1 METISPPN
9 IVTRRASALAMR
21 RMSYTAT
28 MMSQGESSQ
37 ETRDYEA
44 LESMENANDDVFTQY
59 YAIDMPMTDMTVPDA
74 EKIVD
79 KFNRSCWTGKVTD
92 FYFYFYFFFGY

>member
-1 METISPPN
+1 
-9 IVTRRASALAMR
+9 
-21 RMSYTAT
+21 

-44 LESMENANDDVFTQY
+44 LESMENANDDIFTQY

-79 KFNRSCWTGKVTD
+79 KFNRSCWTGKATD
-92 FYFYFYFFFGY
+92 FYFFYFFFGYLFLKCLDLSNGESYDSETDQ

>member
-37 ETRDYEA
+37 ETRDYET
-44 LESMENANDDVFTQY
+44 LESMENANDDIFTQY
-59 YAIDMPMTDMTVPDA
+59 YAIDMPMTDMTVADA

-79 KFNRSCWTGKVTD
+79 KFNRSCWAGKQPIFLFFSGT
-92 FYFYFYFFFGY
+92 YF